1 MLLKVGSPYEL
12 SAALLSELQAYDI
25 STVDGLFA
33 ADAPTLI
40 EHIPQFRRDASL
52 LNRLLNKLYTKVV
65 LPSRTL
71 AETYTRLLSSHSVFS
86 TGDSVLD
93 TILSGGLFTG
103 DHVEVCGPQGI
114 RTLFCHRVAAHLLKN
129 DSHASVLY
137 VDSACNFRPE
147 LFVEHFGCSSDLLKR
162 VQVLHTHQLSQ
173 LLRFLDHLQQGK
185 LKSQKETDS
194 GASTSA
200 SSLWPRLIIIDS
212 MSELVNPLLLCNE
225 DLVCVLGLLNH
236 VGITLRSV
244 ATHQRL
250 VVLTTNDFANGEPAL
265 GKMWTGS
272 PHVRLLINENST
284 SLINAQTVTVLKS
297 VREIKF

>member
-1 MLLKVGSPYEL
+1 MRRLNLFKSNSLKNTMSSLKVIKHRPL
-12 SAALLSELQAYDI
+12 RFTKAFCK
-25 STVDGLFA
+25 LF
-33 ADAPTLI
+33 I
-40 EHIPQFRRDASL
+40 
-52 LNRLLNKLYTKVV
+52 
-65 LPSRTL
+65 
-71 AETYTRLLSSHSVFS
+71 
-86 TGDSVLD
+86 
-93 TILSGGLFTG
+93 
-103 DHVEVCGPQGI
+103 
-114 RTLFCHRVAAHLLKN
+114 
-129 DSHASVLY
+129 
-137 VDSACNFRPE
+137 
-147 LFVEHFGCSSDLLKR
+147 CS
-162 VQVLHTHQLSQ
+162 QVLHTHQLSQ

-225 DLVCVLGLLNH
+225 NLVCVLGLLNH